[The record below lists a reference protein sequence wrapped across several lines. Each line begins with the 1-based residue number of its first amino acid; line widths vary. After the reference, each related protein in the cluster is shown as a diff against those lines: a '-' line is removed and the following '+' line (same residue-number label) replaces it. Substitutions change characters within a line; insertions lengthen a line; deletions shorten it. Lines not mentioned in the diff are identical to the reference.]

1 MWEGVSHNCSNCGL
15 LKQQF
20 WFCSAGAYEGKKRL
34 IQFCIGYMSR
44 DDGGNSLHLAS
55 NAGLDS
61 IDWHLLNKELANRIV
76 SVHAELANFLFSLE
90 KQQMSYLL

>member
-1 MWEGVSHNCSNCGL
+1 
-15 LKQQF
+15 
-20 WFCSAGAYEGKKRL
+20 
-34 IQFCIGYMSR
+34 MSR

-76 SVHAELANFLFSLE
+76 SVHAELANFFIFP
-90 KQQMSYLL
+90 